1 MIESKND
8 RKNGVNDRNCE
19 WSKKVVN
26 DRKKIVNDRNFFF
39 YLSGLGISFKTF
51 LSFYHGT
58 DYNEKSFYQ
67 KNIFSSLIIMIKM
80 VFLYNN
86 KMIYD
91 DFYHF
96 IIDIS

>member
-39 YLSGLGISFKTF
+39 YLSGLGISLK
-51 LSFYHGT
+51 
-58 DYNEKSFYQ
+58 
-67 KNIFSSLIIMIKM
+67 I
-80 VFLYNN
+80 FLYSDNN
-86 KMIYD
+86 GKINL
-91 DFYHF
+91 
-96 IIDIS
+96 